1 MLIAQFFAIKT
12 NISVAQKKLVNNN
25 IDLNVSRASNLLL
38 IKDSFCSI
46 SYVSILKFLLN
57 YTRAL
62 CFEARC
68 FEATLVVLYVV
79 MAKLLMFII
88 EFVLPMIYM

>member
-1 MLIAQFFAIKT
+1 MSLSDPFDHLRTLLGHF
-12 NISVAQKKLVNNN
+12 NNPLFHKQE
-25 IDLNVSRASNLLL
+25 IG
-38 IKDSFCSI
+38 
-46 SYVSILKFLLN
+46 
-57 YTRAL
+57 RAL